1 MQQKNREASA
11 TSRLAVGIVLL
22 CAWPV
27 FAQINIEAYR
37 DYFLVGPYGEVCTMC
52 EMIVLC
58 EAGGGPPE
66 HSAVPEQG
74 SFTLYHL
81 ETRSFWSQIAT
92 IWEWFINNFRSEQLA
107 AQGHT
112 RPAIVYAVT
121 DGQWTDVEV
130 IEARLILDPG
140 VVELG
145 DRTIDRVNRQ
155 WLISAS
161 SQPLGYCQRLPLW
174 ESLEAIQQH
183 TGNGS

>member
-1 MQQKNREASA
+1 MQQKNRETSA

-52 EMIVLC
+52 EMVVLC
-58 EAGGGPPE
+58 EAGAAPPE

-112 RPAIVYAVT
+112 RPAIVYTVT
-121 DGQWTDVEV
+121 GGQWAEVEV
-130 IEARLILDPG
+130 IEARLVLDPG

-155 WLISAS
+155 WLSSAS

-174 ESLEAIQQH
+174 ESLETIQQH
-183 TGNGS
+183 TGDGP